1 MQNID
6 ANILVPWDFTELCEF
21 ALQHAIEMAK
31 ISHQSIVIVHVI
43 DKENDIEKAEAKL
56 KQIASAAS
64 ANSGVP
70 VSVIIRKGNLLK
82 TLRSLAVKE
91 MDVSVVVMK
100 TGGPK
105 GSQKYMGSRA
115 LKIIIG
121 AQIPFLVIQSPPATT
136 LEERIVVTPI
146 DFRYENKEKIKW
158 IQFLSKYYKVKIFMV
173 RQETRDAGFK
183 KNILN
188 NIMFT
193 QQQLDKKGIEYEIA
207 TVKNE
212 KPFQEEVVDF
222 AKEKK
227 ADMLLVMLKKN
238 IGLVDHLIGLREQ
251 YYLTNPQKIPVICV
265 NPNINLRKFQTFN

>member
-1 MQNID
+1 MQNND
-6 ANILVPWDFTELCEF
+6 ATILVPWDFTELCEF

-31 ISHQSIVIVHVI
+31 ISNQSIVIVHVI
-43 DKENDIEKAEAKL
+43 DKENDIKKTEAKL
-56 KQIASAAS
+56 KQIASTATES
-64 ANSGVP
+64 SGVP

-82 TLRSLAVKE
+82 TLRSLALKE

-158 IQFLSKYYKVKIFMV
+158 IQFLSKYYKLKIFMV
-173 RQETRDAGFK
+173 RQETRDAGLK

-207 TVKNE
+207 TIKNE
-212 KPFQEEVVDF
+212 KPFQVGMVDF

-238 IGLVDHLIGLREQ
+238 IGLLDHLIGLREQ

-265 NPNINLRKFQTFN
+265 NPNINLRRYQTFN